1 MKRSIVFCLYFLSCF
16 WAFGQ
21 TREQDVD
28 FITGPYLQNIAN
40 DEFKLTD
47 IYTGGYT
54 DPASKIKYLVEIKRL
69 TSADNK
75 NRGLVLVYYELL
87 NNEKNNKKVYCIPVK
102 GSDGNV
108 EKRCLRM
115 ISDIADGNELRVM
128 LWALGMSYSNPP
140 G

>member
-1 MKRSIVFCLYFLSCF
+1 MKKSIVFCLYFLSCF
-16 WAFGQ
+16 CAFCQ

-28 FITGPYLQNIAN
+28 FITGSYLQNIPN

-54 DPASKIKYLVEIKRL
+54 DPVSKIKYLVEIKRL
-69 TSADNK
+69 ASADNK

-87 NNEKNNKKVYCIPVK
+87 NGEKRNKKVYCLPVK
-102 GSDGNV
+102 GSDANV
-108 EKRCLRM
+108 EKRCLHM
-115 ISDIADGNELRVM
+115 ISDISDDNELRVM
-128 LWALGMSYSNPP
+128 LWALGMSCSNPT